1 MQSAP
6 KPKIIIIIGPTASG
20 KTGLSLLL
28 AQEFKGEVINADSR
42 QVYKKL
48 DVGTE
53 KITEEEMKS
62 IPHHLLSIV
71 DINTVYTAMDFKR
84 DAETA
89 ITEITERGNVPIIAG
104 GTFFYIDTLLGKMGT
119 SPVEPNW
126 ELRAE
131 LEKSSAEELFVLLQ
145 KKDPRRAS
153 TIEKDNKRRL
163 IRALE
168 IAEELSLVPEQIG
181 ETECPYNV
189 LTIGITI
196 DTEVLKERLRTRAQ
210 SALTKGL
217 IEETQML
224 LTQGVS
230 IERLSEIGLQYK
242 VAMEYLDSSITQTS
256 PRVRD
261 GIPYSPMSNAELI
274 QKLGE
279 KNWQY
284 AKRQLLWLKRNEDI
298 VWFKREDT
306 DAISAVVS
314 EFLKS

>member
-1 MQSAP
+1 MESHK
-6 KPKIIIIIGPTASG
+6 KPKVIVIVGPTASG
-20 KTGLSLLL
+20 KTALSLML
-28 AQEFKGEVINADSR
+28 AKQLKGEVINADSR
-42 QVYKKL
+42 QVYKRL

-53 KITEEEMKS
+53 KITYEEMEG

-71 DINTVYTAMDFKR
+71 DINTVYTAMDFKK

-89 ITEITERGNVPIIAG
+89 ITEITERGNIPIIAG

-126 ELRAE
+126 ELREE
-131 LEKSSAEELFVLLQ
+131 LEKYSTEELFTLLQ
-145 KKDPRRAS
+145 KKDPRRGD

-168 IAEELSLVPEQIG
+168 IVDKLQSVPAQNPNA
-181 ETECPYNV
+181 ECPYDV
-189 LTIGITI
+189 LTIGISVEK
-196 DTEVLKERLRTRAQ
+196 EVLKERLRIRAQ
-210 SALTKGL
+210 DALTRGL
-217 IEETQML
+217 IEETQSL
-224 LTQGVS
+224 LACGVS
-230 IERLSEIGLQYK
+230 KERLLEIGLQYK
-242 VAMEYLDSSITQTS
+242 VVMEYI
-256 PRVRD
+256 D
-261 GIPYSPMSNAELI
+261 GIITDTELI

-306 DAISAVVS
+306 DALSGVVS
-314 EFLKS
+314 EFLKNYPKSIR